1 MRIWPAI
8 ENKLQSFLFKDCL
21 INLICLL
28 FYFFIFR
35 ILDLFGYFMRW
46 TLNKIEMIDFL
57 FFVLL
62 VKLPMKVLRMSKRF
76 KKRWYFDFKWF
87 YWWCLE
93 CDLSIWIHS
102 VLFMIFN
109 MEELIQK
116 ILSEKN
122 ENHLDW
128 IHIK

>member
-1 MRIWPAI
+1 MSLMRIWSAI

-76 KKRWYFDFKWF
+76 KKR
-87 YWWCLE
+87 
-93 CDLSIWIHS
+93 
-102 VLFMIFN
+102 
-109 MEELIQK
+109 
-116 ILSEKN
+116 
-122 ENHLDW
+122 
-128 IHIK
+128 